1 MMHNMNSEGPDKE
14 IYYEKDE
21 TYSVYS
27 YKTKNDKF
35 IVIGSSA
42 TLSQE
47 YRYLDA
53 NNQNGE
59 LKVFQERINGLEYSI
74 DNYNGKWFIRTN
86 KDSATNFKLMTC
98 EEDKTNAS
106 SWRTLLNTE
115 IPLEDVDLFKDHL
128 VITERKNGL
137 RRIEIK
143 IGIIQIAIT

>member
-47 YRYLDA
+47 
-53 NNQNGE
+53 
-59 LKVFQERINGLEYSI
+59 
-74 DNYNGKWFIRTN
+74 
-86 KDSATNFKLMTC
+86 
-98 EEDKTNAS
+98 
-106 SWRTLLNTE
+106 
-115 IPLEDVDLFKDHL
+115 
-128 VITERKNGL
+128 
-137 RRIEIK
+137 
-143 IGIIQIAIT
+143 